1 MEKYQASEKPVGKKG
16 EITMQLD
23 PVSDYLTRIRNAQQ
37 AGHRRVDIPASK
49 LKRAITKILV
59 DKGYISRYIDIEDN
73 KQGVL
78 RLFLKYDA
86 YGQPVVK
93 EIKRVSKP
101 GLRIYSAGKDLP
113 QSYNG
118 LGVVIVSTSKG
129 VMTDKEARKLNVGG
143 EILCTVY

>member
-1 MEKYQASEKPVGKKG
+1 MN
-16 EITMQLD
+16 
-23 PVSDYLTRIRNAQQ
+23 SDTISDFLTRVRNAQR

-49 LKRAITKILV
+49 IKRAMSKILV
-59 DKGYISRYIDIEDN
+59 DKGYITRFIDIEDG

-86 YGQPVVK
+86 YGQPVIK
-93 EIKRVSKP
+93 ELKRISKP
-101 GLRIYSAGKDLP
+101 GLRKYSNSENIP
-113 QSYNG
+113 RSYNG

-143 EILCTVY
+143 EVLCSVY